1 MVKPEKTVW
10 LEENWNDQKAVY
22 NFLEKTIDAL
32 RPALKE
38 GGRSIVLASSGRTD
52 YAQKFIDH
60 VRLHHRWL
68 VQGPNKAAFS
78 QTTGSASTLSEIA
91 AFVKTLVFHRL
102 IEETTTQ
109 ETKDL
114 VELLEE
120 YLNDADK
127 NTTVSYSLKEAE
139 DLICGSRNPGRP
151 KPEYLLLTNK
161 YLADSREKSRVN
173 RVMQIAANK
182 KVRTRI
188 VDAATPA
195 GIRLT
200 QLGGIV
206 CLAKREQTAAD

>member
-10 LEENWNDQKAVY
+10 LEENWNDQRAVY
-22 NFLEKTIDAL
+22 NFLEKTINAL

-52 YAQKFIDH
+52 YARKFIDH

-78 QTTGSASTLSEIA
+78 QTTGSAGTLSEVA
-91 AFVKTLVFHRL
+91 ALAKTPVFHRL

-120 YLNDADK
+120 YLGDAGQ
-127 NTTVSYSLKEAE
+127 NTTVSYSLEE
-139 DLICGSRNPGRP
+139 VEYLICGSRNLGRP
-151 KPEYLLLTNK
+151 RPEYLLLTDK
-161 YLADSREKSRVN
+161 YLSDSREKSRVN
-173 RVMQIAANK
+173 RVMQIAVNK

-188 VDAATPA
+188 VDAATSA
-195 GIRLT
+195 GIRLA